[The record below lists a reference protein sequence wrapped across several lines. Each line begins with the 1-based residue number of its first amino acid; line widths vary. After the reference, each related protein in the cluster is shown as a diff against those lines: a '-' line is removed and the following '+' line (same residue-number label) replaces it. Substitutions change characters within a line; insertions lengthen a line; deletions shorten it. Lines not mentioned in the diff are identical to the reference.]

1 MGMHRAVL
9 YRAQASA
16 TKIAPSVVLLVCL
29 RCTPWVVCVV
39 LGAILG
45 WSYVRAGWH
54 GLPVSGRVHCTKPA
68 ELPLWALWE
77 SCQGLPRGGGTLSAV
92 LPLLLPVAGLTL
104 LPVAGLAL
112 LRVVWHAVA
121 GWEPANLAIER
132 SLPPTVGLAL
142 PGHLDDVAG
151 LEIELSGFRVW
162 KVVGRLHVRFLALL
176 CEAALPLVAVLLL
189 LSIAALALIAIL
201 LLLLSIVRVL
211 LLLPITLLP
220 IVHSCP
226 RARSAARRQGRNRR
240 ERRRRREAQGH
251 HGGDG
256 ELHAVDLATLG
267 VDGVVE
273 TAITGWW

>member
-1 MGMHRAVL
+1 MHRVVL
-9 YRAQASA
+9 YRARASA

-29 RCTPWVVCVV
+29 RCTPRVVCVV

-77 SCQGLPRGGGTLSAV
+77 SCQGLPRGRGGTVSAV
-92 LPLLLPVAGLTL
+92 LPLLLPVAGLAL
-104 LPVAGLAL
+104 LPVAGLTL

-142 PGHLDDVAG
+142 LGHLDDVAG
-151 LEIELSGFRVW
+151 LEIELSGFGVW

-201 LLLLSIVRVL
+201 LLLLLLLLLSIVRVL

-220 IVHSCP
+220 IMHSCP

-256 ELHAVDLATLG
+256 ELHAVDLAYT
-267 VDGVVE
+267 
-273 TAITGWW
+273 WS